1 MNSICVTVALY
12 NLRPPLKLLVQIL
25 ARPKFFECLATV
37 NETTTPIIN
46 QWPPQADHIH
56 PTMPTSAS
64 FPQFSPQRLRS
75 YILRLPLITRI
86 ILIIIIAFWIAGISH
101 GFQHWAQL
109 IPSEVIAG
117 GMHRINTY
125 PLLHL
130 GLIHTVSNLVA
141 LAPLLE
147 RFEAEH
153 GSLVTLVLFTGRMWF
168 DLFLTIWLPHF
179 RNFD

>member
-1 MNSICVTVALY
+1 M
-12 NLRPPLKLLVQIL
+12 P
-25 ARPKFFECLATV
+25 ATTIFD
-37 NETTTPIIN
+37 TTTLIN
-46 QWPPQADHIH
+46 PPWLLEADNIH
-56 PTMPTSAS
+56 ATMPTSAS

-86 ILIIIIAFWIAGISH
+86 ILIIIVLFCIAGVSH

-109 IPSEVIAG
+109 IPTEVIAG

-153 GSLVTLVLFTGRMWF
+153 GSLVTLILFTGRMYKYF
-168 DLFLTIWLPHF
+168 PYEGTVFFGFVKLTNTSRDSILDLPSWSLRSHLPLPPPYQYS
-179 RNFD
+179 R

>member
-1 MNSICVTVALY
+1 MLQ
-12 NLRPPLKLLVQIL
+12 P
-25 ARPKFFECLATV
+25 AT
-37 NETTTPIIN
+37 ETTTLLIP
-46 QWPPQADHIH
+46 QWLPHADNIH
-56 PTMPTSAS
+56 TTMPTSAS

-86 ILIIIIAFWIAGISH
+86 ILVIIIAFWIAGISH

-109 IPSEVIAG
+109 IPSEVVAG

-153 GSLVTLVLFTGRMWF
+153 GSLVTLILFTGRMYT
-168 DLFLTIWLPHF
+168 LILPYCLI
-179 RNFD
+179 